1 MRTNNGSN
9 NNYRI
14 REVPAVRKAVA
25 ILNTLSK
32 QSEPLG
38 VTAIS
43 KKLGMVPSTCLHIM
57 RVLVSEGLVTMDRE
71 TKRYSLDVGILSLAR
86 GLMTENELVKRLQP
100 QFNRVSSEFNATLV
114 AVKVIDIEHSVVI
127 AVSHSQST
135 MRLNVE
141 VGSRFPT
148 LVSATGRCYAAFGG
162 EAEIEIIQHFQ
173 RLRWSRPP
181 SMSEW
186 KQQVEETAA
195 RGYAIDAG
203 NYISGHMVVTVPVL
217 SHDIMKYG
225 VSAVGEAGIIATN
238 QEVLAHKLSE
248 IVNNT
253 NF

>member
-1 MRTNNGSN
+1 MKTNNGSKN
-9 NNYRI
+9 HYRI

-32 QSEPLG
+32 QAEPLG

-43 KKLGMVPSTCLHIM
+43 KKLGMVPSTCLHIL
-57 RVLVSEGLVTMDRE
+57 RVLVSEGLVTTNPE
-71 TKRYSLDVGILSLAR
+71 TKQYSLDVGILSLAR
-86 GLMTENELVKRLQP
+86 GLMTENELVKRIQP
-100 QFNRVSSEFNATLV
+100 QFNRISSEFNATLV

-127 AVSHSQST
+127 AVSHCQST

-162 EAEIEIIQHFQ
+162 ERETDVIRYFE

-181 SMSEW
+181 SIKEW
-186 KQQVEETAA
+186 KKQVEETST
-195 RGYAIDAG
+195 RGYAVDAG

-225 VSAVGEAGIIATN
+225 VSAVGEAEIIAN
-238 QEVLAHKLSE
+238 SEEVLAHKLSE

>member
-1 MRTNNGSN
+1 MRSDNGKKN
-9 NNYRI
+9 DYRV

-32 QSEPLG
+32 QAEPIG

-57 RVLVSEGLVTMDRE
+57 RVLVSEGLVTVNLE

-86 GLMTENELVKRLQP
+86 GLMTENELVKRIQP
-100 QFNRVSSEFNATLV
+100 QFNRISSEFNATLV

-162 EAEIEIIQHFQ
+162 ESETEVIEYFQ
-173 RLRWSRPP
+173 RLRWSTPP
-181 SMSEW
+181 SIGEW
-186 KQQVEETAA
+186 KQQVDETSA
-195 RGYAIDAG
+195 RGYAVDAG

-225 VSAVGEAGIIATN
+225 VSAVGEAKMIAN
-238 QEVLAHKLSE
+238 SKEVLAQKLSE
-248 IVNNT
+248 IVNKT